1 MKLWWQNRVFIDR
14 DEKAAKPEQEYTS
27 QYSGQTFYFCSDDCK
42 AIFDAAPQQFA
53 RRSAGDVAS
62 GRNQALH
69 AARF

>member
-53 RRSAGDVAS
+53 RRSA
-62 GRNQALH
+62 
-69 AARF
+69 